1 MDPISTARYGMMAAT
16 QQLTASANRIAA
28 GGPSGDVDYATE
40 AVNQIQASQSFKA
53 DVGVIK
59 VADEMWQSLLD
70 LQSAPRAT

>member
-28 GGPSGDVDYATE
+28 GGDAMDYAGE
-40 AVNQIQASQSFKA
+40 AVNLVEAKQAFRA

-59 VADEMWQSLLD
+59 VADEMWQALLD
-70 LQSAPRAT
+70 LQSR